1 MAFSI
6 DAQPVVSI
14 RQKADPATLSLGSIV
29 YLWRKQAQAVAF
41 EQLRLPPSQC
51 GPHCRV
57 LEDFGGLETKL
68 AINSP
73 SKLACFGAL
82 LGSVMRGKSRKGKG
96 FGLLTS
102 KLTRQRSGV
111 RVSSCL

>member
-1 MAFSI
+1 MSHSI
-6 DAQPVVSI
+6 QLVHLSGLLH
-14 RQKADPATLSLGSIV
+14 RRATCCIDTSESRSGNAESRFHRVPLAEASTSST
-29 YLWRKQAQAVAF
+29 F
-41 EQLRLPPSQC
+41 EALRLPPSQC

-82 LGSVMRGKSRKGKG
+82 LGSIMRGKAR
-96 FGLLTS
+96 
-102 KLTRQRSGV
+102 
-111 RVSSCL
+111 